1 MRVMLISRGDVFPP
15 IHGAASRIVNTARYL
30 SRLDCEVI
38 FLPLHSDRYYIFEN
52 GGLRDV
58 EFSLFLK
65 NIRSRVDKIDSI
77 LMKMDIPPED
87 HILYRPLFSRELIF
101 RSAVLAFN
109 NDIDI
114 IQAEFPAF
122 ALPAWFAR
130 KLSFKSRIRQVL
142 VEHNIEFERI
152 GVSSPSISKRGIKNL
167 KRIERFA
174 CHISDMIVAVS
185 EGDRERLSQLKVKN
199 NKITVIPHGVDLENY
214 IDVDINGKRIRERL
228 GIPNDHI
235 VLFYHGV
242 YTYRPNREALVRI
255 VNNILPALQRKNIK
269 AVLIAAGQ
277 DPPDEVKREGVYLVG
292 PVEDL
297 PSFIGA
303 ADICL
308 VPLTGGGGT
317 RLKVLEYFAANRP
330 VISTHKGIEGISVRD
345 GEEYLRA
352 ELDEDFVR
360 YIAEF
365 STLKERFYK
374 IAENGNRFVQQYDWS
389 NIARRYIALYESL
402 LSR

>member
-15 IHGAASRIVNTARYL
+15 VHGAASRIVNTARYL
-30 SRLDCEVI
+30 SRLNCEVI
-38 FLPLHSDRYYIFEN
+38 FLPPDSDRYYIFEN
-52 GGLRDV
+52 GHLRDI
-58 EFSLFLK
+58 EFSLLLR

-87 HILYRPLFSRELIF
+87 HLLYRPLFSRELIF
-101 RSAVLAFN
+101 RSAALAFN

-114 IQAEFPAF
+114 VQAEFPAF

-130 KLSFKSRIRQVL
+130 KISLKSRIRQIL

-152 GVSSPSISKRGIKNL
+152 GVSSPNISKRGIKNL

-174 CHISDMIVAVS
+174 CRISDMVVVVS
-185 EGDRERLSQLKVKN
+185 EEDRERLSQLKIKN

-214 IDVDINGKRIRERL
+214 RDIDGRRTREKL
-228 GIPNDHI
+228 GIPDDHI

-242 YTYRPNREALVRI
+242 YNYRPNREALVRI
-255 VNNILPALQRKNIK
+255 VNNILPTLQRKNIR

-277 DPPDEVKREGVYLVG
+277 NPPDEVKREGVYLVG

-297 PSFIGA
+297 PNFIGA

-352 ELDEDFVR
+352 ESDEDFVR
-360 YIAEF
+360 YITEF
-365 STLKERFYK
+365 STTKERFYK

-389 NIARRYIALYESL
+389 NIAKQYITLYESL